1 MSYATIIGLL
11 LLGIS
16 YIIFRTTHTAFQL
29 MITEYTFFIGV
40 IGGVG
45 LGLILGG
52 FLGWLYKYRKLK
64 KESEKQLKN
73 QDKI

>member
-1 MSYATIIGLL
+1 
-11 LLGIS
+11 
-16 YIIFRTTHTAFQL
+16 

-52 FLGWLYKYRKLK
+52 FLGWLFKYRRLK
-64 KESEKQLKN
+64 KESIKEKEN

>member
-1 MSYATIIGLL
+1 MSYASIIGVLL
-11 LLGIS
+11 LVIS
-16 YIIFRTTHTAFQL
+16 YIIYRTTHSVFQL

-52 FLGWLYKYRKLK
+52 FLGWLFKYRRLK
-64 KESEKQLKN
+64 KESIKEKEN